1 MFKEIQKLFSLERL
15 ETLYLVAARSDTIDA
30 RRSRYDATT
39 YQDWF
44 LILPFLSFTTIQFRY
59 QTRQNS
65 PCPAVSKNILY
76 WYFSR
81 YSVLFL
87 FSMMTVSSV
96 NPGQIHSEVHCCP
109 WHRRRL
115 HSRFR
120 CTLRTPLFSVSFRS
134 QPLVSV
140 GFFSRCREKCWPLP
154 LSHLTL
160 FFLFFSSL
168 HFIE

>member
-15 ETLYLVAARSDTIDA
+15 ETLYLVAARSDAIDA

-96 NPGQIHSEVHCCP
+96 HPGQVHSEA
-109 WHRRRL
+109 L
-115 HSRFR
+115 KFMKSSYSRNVVFR
-120 CTLRTPLFSVSFRS
+120 QFS
-134 QPLVSV
+134 Q
-140 GFFSRCREKCWPLP
+140 
-154 LSHLTL
+154 
-160 FFLFFSSL
+160 FFLSKSQSLCFVLLDCGTQSSGRVSYVR
-168 HFIE
+168 IGYQSP

>member
-15 ETLYLVAARSDTIDA
+15 ETLYLVAARSDAIDA

-65 PCPAVSKNILY
+65 LCPAVSKNILY

-87 FSMMTVSSV
+87 FSMKFEFREVDSNKASWKLIDQ
-96 NPGQIHSEVHCCP
+96 NGFHSNDD
-109 WHRRRL
+109 
-115 HSRFR
+115 
-120 CTLRTPLFSVSFRS
+120 SFRS
-134 QPLVSV
+134 LVWPRLNEIYVDVSYWTFRVHWSLLDKPLH
-140 GFFSRCREKCWPLP
+140 
-154 LSHLTL
+154 LSFDSFIHLVKRN
-160 FFLFFSSL
+160 
-168 HFIE
+168 